1 MFKPETYRQQVV
13 KTCSHTIIYTV
24 CNLLSLIT
32 CTAPYD
38 YTPIDQTL
46 VFTPQMGRRYIDIEV
61 ADDIFREP
69 NEFFG
74 VILSS
79 NDPVVNVQTT
89 LAVVEIMDTSGKR

>member
-1 MFKPETYRQQVV
+1 M
-13 KTCSHTIIYTV
+13 S
-24 CNLLSLIT
+24 SIT
-32 CTAPYD
+32 CTASYD

-46 VFTPQMGRRYIDIEV
+46 VFTPQMNRRCVDIEV

-79 NDPVVNVQTT
+79 SDPVVNVLTT
-89 LAVVEIMDTSGKR
+89 LAVVEIMDTSGKRYYCY